1 MSDNKHNGMD
11 ALFNGLTGSVQPS
24 SVPTVN
30 DGHSQPAQNHE
41 KQKSS
46 VKQLEERFCTIVDC
60 EQLRKIR
67 IIAARE
73 NLQIKEVVNAA
84 FDLAIG
90 EYEKIHGKIDGEIRG
105 NPKRLFKG

>member
-11 ALFNGLTGSVQPS
+11 ALFNGLTGSVQPF

-30 DGHSQPAQNHE
+30 DGHSQPAQNHK

-46 VKQLEERFCTIVDC
+46 VKQLEERFCTIVEC

-84 FDLAIG
+84 FSRAISI
-90 EYEKIHGKIDGEIRG
+90 YEQRNGTIEEDARGRID
-105 NPKRLFKG
+105 NLF